1 MVLVGWVSL
10 KLSLHPDCVQCGAA
24 GEEVC
29 VSVCVVVCL
38 RERYSMI
45 RAYPPIPTVKARSL
59 QSRPDTI
66 GISRS
71 V

>member
-1 MVLVGWVSL
+1 MGWAFSPL
-10 KLSLHPDCVQCGAA
+10 FLYWGCVQWAA
-24 GEEVC
+24 AREDAC
-29 VSVCVVVCL
+29 VSVGVGV
-38 RERYSMI
+38 REGYSMM